1 MRYTLHTYINIQYMH
16 YRIFIV
22 SNCCTYVY
30 MNIEQSTFI
39 HAFPLAAASFLVS
52 TLDAVCFVLHLRTY
66 TVSHDTHGVS
76 EVEVYVCK

>member
-1 MRYTLHTYINIQYMH
+1 MH

-30 MNIEQSTFI
+30 MNIERSTFI

-66 TVSHDTHGVS
+66 TVSHEHMGSVKSKYMCANEYMHIHT
-76 EVEVYVCK
+76 